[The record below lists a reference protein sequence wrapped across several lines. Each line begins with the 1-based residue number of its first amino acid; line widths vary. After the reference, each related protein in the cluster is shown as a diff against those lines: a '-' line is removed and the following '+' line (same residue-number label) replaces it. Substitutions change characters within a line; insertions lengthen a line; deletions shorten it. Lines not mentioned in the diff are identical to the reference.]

1 MEQVSELLE
10 LRGESL
16 TQERIIEIL
25 SADDQDLQDRAA
37 ALIAANATDADT
49 YHDYSRDEL
58 MAMDNNVNEDKLLGP
73 YFLSHRDFAYNEDG
87 RMANPERF
95 IQAFKSKVLMYLGKN
110 DTDCDM

>member
-1 MEQVSELLE
+1 MHGVNWNQ
-10 LRGESL
+10 LR
-16 TQERIIEIL
+16 
-25 SADDQDLQDRAA
+25 RAINETLA
-37 ALIAANATDADT
+37 RN
-49 YHDYSRDEL
+49 Y
-58 MAMDNNVNEDKLLGP
+58 NVNEDKLLGP